1 VSGSPA
7 SPPIDKIFTA
17 EVAENAELKYYYFL
31 ISAYSAISAVNMSSV
46 IISNRAKKRL
56 KGKHPWIFSNEIVE
70 KLDVSAGEVV
80 EIRDEEDHRI
90 ATGYFNPHTLIA
102 VRVLSYHHEFD
113 LRDRIAKAL
122 GFRRLHYQN
131 LVYRWI
137 YGESDGLPGLIVD
150 RYSQTLVV
158 QILTA
163 GMERLR
169 NEIIACLVEFS
180 SPARILFRNDSSY
193 RELEGLPKQIEWVY
207 GDPVNQEIIELDDLK
222 FELNYTEGQKTGFFL
237 DQQTNRQRLSK
248 YAHGERMLDVFSYSG
263 GWSVYGA
270 KAGLREILAV
280 DSSAEALKSAARNAE
295 LNNFRLD
302 CVEQDAFQ
310 FMREAYSSKERYDV
324 IVLDPPAFCKSKR
337 QLVEAVRGY
346 REINL
351 RAMKLLERDGVLFTC
366 SCSQPVT
373 PEIFIDVL
381 RQAAADSGRTFRMN
395 ELLLHPMDHPVLLQF
410 PESLYLKCAVL
421 QVAG

>member
-1 VSGSPA
+1 M
-7 SPPIDKIFTA
+7 
-17 EVAENAELKYYYFL
+17 L
-31 ISAYSAISAVNMSSV
+31 AVV
-46 IISNRAKKRL
+46 VSNRAKKRL

-70 KLDVSAGEVV
+70 KPDVPAGEIV
-80 EIRDEEDHRI
+80 EVHDEEGHRI

-102 VRVLSYHHEFD
+102 VRILSYHQEFD

-122 GFRRLHYQN
+122 EFRKRHYQT
-131 LVYRWI
+131 LTYRWI

-150 RYSQTLVV
+150 RYSQTLVA

-163 GMERLR
+163 GMEKLR
-169 NEIIACLVEFS
+169 NEIIKSLVEFG

-193 RELEGLPKQIEWVY
+193 RLLEGLPQQVEWVY
-207 GDPVNQEIIELDDLK
+207 GDPMDQEIIELDDLK
-222 FELNYTEGQKTGFFL
+222 FEVNYTEGQKTGFFL

-263 GWSVYGA
+263 GWSIYGA
-270 KAGLREILAV
+270 KAGLKQITAV
-280 DSSAEALKSAARNAE
+280 DSSVDALKSASRNAE
-295 LNNFRLD
+295 LNNFKLQ
-302 CVEQDAFQ
+302 CIEQDAFQ
-310 FMREAYSSKERYDV
+310 FLREGYSSKERYDV

-337 QLVEAVRGY
+337 QLPEAVRGY

-373 PEIFIDVL
+373 PELFVDVL
-381 RQAAADSGRTFRMN
+381 RQAAADSGRTFRML
-395 ELLLHPMDHPVLLQF
+395 ELLFHPLDHPVLLQF
-410 PESLYLKCAVL
+410 PESLYLKCAIL
-421 QVAG
+421 QLAG